1 MFRFPKLIL
10 SCNQLLKML
19 RGSFVIVNVRMD
31 NEKIL
36 CVKF

>member
-1 MFRFPKLIL
+1 MFRFPKLVL
-10 SCNQLLKML
+10 PCKQLLKML
-19 RGSFVIVNVRMD
+19 HGSFVIMNARWD